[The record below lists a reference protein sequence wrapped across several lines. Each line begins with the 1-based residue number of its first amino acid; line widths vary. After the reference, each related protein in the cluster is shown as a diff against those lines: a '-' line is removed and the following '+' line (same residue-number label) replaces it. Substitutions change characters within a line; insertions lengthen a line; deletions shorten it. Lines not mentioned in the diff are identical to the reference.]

1 MMNLFL
7 VKWCLQQGLGNN
19 LRGYYVCEFLME
31 YSRRT
36 SEEILKVRKNIHNLF
51 ITIVL
56 IYIIIY
62 IFILFLSFELKI
74 EWRKQKVL
82 RCDQIKAIQ
91 EALSGFLMDEVI
103 DLKDVYHYDPKE

>member
-1 MMNLFL
+1 M
-7 VKWCLQQGLGNN
+7 K
-19 LRGYYVCEFLME
+19 RSSKYV
-31 YSRRT
+31 
-36 SEEILKVRKNIHNLF
+36 KNIHNLF

-74 EWRKQKVL
+74 EWRKQKIL

-91 EALSGFLMDEVI
+91 EALLGFLMDEII
-103 DLKDVYHYDPKE
+103 DPKGAYYYDPKELLPSSHTAED

>member
-1 MMNLFL
+1 
-7 VKWCLQQGLGNN
+7 
-19 LRGYYVCEFLME
+19 ME

-36 SEEILKVRKNIHNLF
+36 REEILEVHKNIHNLF

-56 IYIIIY
+56 IYIIIYIY

-82 RCDQIKAIQ
+82 QCDQIKAIQ
-91 EALSGFLMDEVI
+91 EVLSGFLMDEVI
-103 DLKDVYHYDPKE
+103 DPKGAYHYDPKELIPSSHTTED

>member
-1 MMNLFL
+1 M
-7 VKWCLQQGLGNN
+7 K
-19 LRGYYVCEFLME
+19 RSSKYV
-31 YSRRT
+31 
-36 SEEILKVRKNIHNLF
+36 KNIHNLF

-62 IFILFLSFELKI
+62 IYIFILFLSFELKV

-91 EALSGFLMDEVI
+91 EALLGFLMDEVI
-103 DLKDVYHYDPKE
+103 DPEGAYYYDPKELLPSSHTTEDSG

>member
-1 MMNLFL
+1 M
-7 VKWCLQQGLGNN
+7 K
-19 LRGYYVCEFLME
+19 RSSKYV
-31 YSRRT
+31 
-36 SEEILKVRKNIHNLF
+36 KNIHNLF

-91 EALSGFLMDEVI
+91 EALSEFLMDEVI
-103 DLKDVYHYDPKE
+103 DPKGEYYYDRKKILPSSHTTED